1 MATLTWQDVAGQV
14 RAPDYSEATELLTR
28 GLGQISAA
36 VQAPERL
43 RQEKLDRE
51 MKGLLIQSEMNN
63 QTSNMIDRIDTKL
76 KNEVKERDL
85 KEFSKH
91 QSYLESSSRKAAM
104 AGVPLPDF
112 LANDPVYKSMGEG
125 AKAYSASHLSDA
137 YMRGDETRITMEER
151 AKDNAYR
158 AQRDAIA
165 DAQWRQNHA
174 LAAENAR
181 LAREERAALK
191 AERDALKPKVWK
203 TGNDKTDKAM
213 SRMAAETGNRYIDA
227 SGARYADQKISDIG
241 KNYKNLGAASALFD
255 KVNRE
260 RVAAGKQE
268 MPITVLMRT
277 LDTGVGSN
285 NFGDGW
291 NDIDDAAITEAL
303 RSAGKLYD
311 TASAGKD
318 YYERLS
324 ALVDG
329 GARPDQADID
339 RGWNRL
345 YNQPERQP
353 QGGKQKKADVVFDMP
368 NYLQAEIARDP
379 GMVYDAYLG
388 RYVPKGSFTPH
399 NPAPPEAPR
408 KLKASTRPPVILTSS
423 GLKPPSY

>member
-14 RAPDYSEATELLTR
+14 RAPDYSEAASLITQ
-28 GLGQISAA
+28 GLGQVSAA
-36 VQAPERL
+36 AQTPERL
-43 RQEKLDRE
+43 RQEKLDQE
-51 MKGLLIQSEMNN
+51 MKGLMIQSEMNN
-63 QTSNMIDRIDTKL
+63 RTGNMIDKIDTKL

-85 KEFSKH
+85 KEFSKN
-91 QSYLESSSRKAAM
+91 QSYLEANVRKAAM
-104 AGVPLPDF
+104 KGMSLDDF
-112 LANDPVYKSMGEG
+112 LANDPIYKNMGEG
-125 AKAYSASHLSDA
+125 AKSYGAANLSDA
-137 YMRGDETRITMEER
+137 YLRGDETRITMEER
-151 AKDNAYR
+151 AKDDAYR
-158 AQRDAIA
+158 AKRDAIA

-203 TGNDKTDKAM
+203 TGSDKTDKAM
-213 SRMAAETGNRYIDA
+213 SRLAAETGNRYIEA

-260 RVAAGKQE
+260 RVKAGKQE
-268 MPITVLMRT
+268 MPITVFMRT

-303 RSAGKLYD
+303 RSAGKMYD
-311 TASAGKD
+311 TALAGKD

-329 GARPDQADID
+329 GARPEQMDID

-345 YNQPERQP
+345 YNQPEGQP
-353 QGGKQKKADVVFDMP
+353 QGGKQKKADVVR
-368 NYLQAEIARDP
+368 AEIARDP
-379 GMVYDAYLG
+379 GMVYDPYLG
-388 RYVPKGSFTPH
+388 RYIPKGSFTAH

-408 KLKASTRPPVILTSS
+408 KLKVSTRPPVTLTSS
-423 GLKPPSY
+423 GLKLPSY

>member
-14 RAPDYSEATELLTR
+14 RAPDYSEAAALITQGIE
-28 GLGQISAA
+28 GLGSGVQNLLSGPEQRKQAQLTKEMMALKGQSAA
-36 VQAPERL
+36 SAQIADSLGALSQNVKVTKK
-43 RQEKLDRE
+43 EKD
-51 MKGLLIQSEMNN
+51 
-63 QTSNMIDRIDTKL
+63 
-76 KNEVKERDL
+76 VA
-85 KEFSKH
+85 EFGKH
-91 QSYLESSSRKAAM
+91 QSYLEANARKAAM
-104 AGVPLPDF
+104 KGMALDDF
-112 LANDPVYKSMGEG
+112 LANDPVYKNMGEG

-137 YMRGDETRITMEER
+137 YLRGDETRITMEER
-151 AKDNAYR
+151 AKDDAYR

-165 DAQWRQNHA
+165 DARWRQSHA
-174 LAAENAR
+174 LAVENAR
-181 LAREERAALK
+181 IAREERAALK

-213 SRMAAETGNRYIDA
+213 SRLAAETGSRYIEA

-255 KVNRE
+255 QVNRE

-268 MPITVLMRT
+268 MPVTVFMRT

-291 NDIDDAAITEAL
+291 NDIDDAAIVEAL

-329 GARPDQADID
+329 GARPEQADID

-345 YNQPERQP
+345 FPKAPQPVSVKPAQRP
-353 QGGKQKKADVVFDMP
+353 SGPSLMDVYKTGG
-368 NYLQAEIARDP
+368 R
-379 GMVYDAYLG
+379 
-388 RYVPKGSFTPH
+388 
-399 NPAPPEAPR
+399 
-408 KLKASTRPPVILTSS
+408 
-423 GLKPPSY
+423 